1 MLLLFLV
8 RCLPSAQ
15 GLPVGHTAPCYPVH
29 TPGIR
34 QHRGPALRD
43 SEADTQARARFAL
56 LGNAVT
62 VQVGGCSRGQCRVA
76 SGRLREGPTGWMLPR
91 ELEDCRSFLL

>member
-1 MLLLFLV
+1 LLHAVLNIHQSFMFVTLC
-8 RCLPSAQ
+8 RAALHAQ

-29 TPGIR
+29 NPGIGK
-34 QHRGPALRD
+34 HRGPALRD

-62 VQVGGCSRGQCRVA
+62 VQVGG
-76 SGRLREGPTGWMLPR
+76 
-91 ELEDCRSFLL
+91 